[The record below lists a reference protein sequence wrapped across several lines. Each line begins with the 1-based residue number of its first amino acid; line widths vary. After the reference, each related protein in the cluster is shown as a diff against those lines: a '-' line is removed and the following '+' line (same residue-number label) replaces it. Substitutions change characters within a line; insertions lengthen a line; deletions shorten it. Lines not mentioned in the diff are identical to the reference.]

1 MGPGLIV
8 RAVVAAIAVVAVAA
22 IAAAVKAISSAGRF
36 RRCCMQLFPFAC
48 GALPGHLAG
57 PGRTFAARRAFVG
70 AAAMTVRCGY
80 PHPAIKRC
88 PTNRI
93 EHERRAWRGEAA
105 AASDE
110 IECTASRTIRCRT
123 GRVYTSKRCPL
134 EFRGG
139 SPRW

>member
-8 RAVVAAIAVVAVAA
+8 RAVVAAIAVAAVAA

-36 RRCCMQLFPFAC
+36 RRYCMQVFPFAC

-57 PGRTFAARRAFVG
+57 PGRTLAARRAFVG

-80 PHPAIKRC
+80 PHPAIRRC

-93 EHERRAWRGEAA
+93 EDERRGVG
-105 AASDE
+105 
-110 IECTASRTIRCRT
+110 
-123 GRVYTSKRCPL
+123 GRSQL
-134 EFRGG
+134 
-139 SPRW
+139 PRP